1 VAAPAEV
8 VPALPDGPQ
17 VTAPAA
23 LDAALGLHRVAG
35 GIAIHVL
42 RYAYDAAADRVPELD
57 ELELSV
63 RLADV
68 AVTGAE
74 AVPSGVGVELR
85 SHGPVHTLR
94 LRHVPLY
101 TVVILR
107 TDRA

>member
-1 VAAPAEV
+1 
-8 VPALPDGPQ
+8 

-35 GIAIHVL
+35 GIAVHVL